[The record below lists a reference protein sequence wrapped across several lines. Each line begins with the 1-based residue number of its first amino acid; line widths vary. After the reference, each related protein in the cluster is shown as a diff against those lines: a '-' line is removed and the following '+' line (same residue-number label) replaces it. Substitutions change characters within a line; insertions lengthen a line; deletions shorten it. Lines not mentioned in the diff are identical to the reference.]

1 MKVPW
6 RRGPVLP
13 QGLSSQL
20 ADDELVTASAET
32 TDGSVVVCTR
42 RGLWRVEGQVV
53 DRLGWERVAK
63 AKLDGGRLT
72 ITGIVE
78 VAVWADG
85 TSVVT
90 DAEPV
95 EYRFERPNKVTD
107 QVHTRVRRSVAAS
120 RHLPWPGG
128 GGWVALRRI
137 PGRDGLH
144 PQLRL
149 DPGAD
154 PAAPGLAQ
162 AVAAVLSEL
171 RGAEPTGVTGAD
183 DSR

>member
-1 MKVPW
+1 MACGGTV
-6 RRGPVLP
+6 G
-13 QGLSSQL
+13 
-20 ADDELVTASAET
+20 
-32 TDGSVVVCTR
+32 
-42 RGLWRVEGQVV
+42 
-53 DRLGWERVAK
+53 DRLGWERIAK
-63 AKLDGGRLT
+63 ARLSGGRLT
-72 ITGIVE
+72 VTGIVE

-85 TSVVT
+85 TSVVR

-128 GGWVALRRI
+128 GGWVVLRRM

-144 PQLRL
+144 PQVRL

-154 PAAPGLAQ
+154 PAAPGFAQ
-162 AVAAVLSEL
+162 AVAAVAV
-171 RGAEPTGVTGAD
+171 GVCAEPNRQVSPVLTTHGRPMHRHRMT
-183 DSR
+183 SRWCHLSRSDVRL